1 MNLTLDAKDG
11 ILVNDQFGFTFDK
24 STTYGNSKRIEQEE
38 DAEEFYRQSCV
49 LDIGEKANE
58 ELNKQNKARE
68 ARDLS
73 NDAEFDGFPV
83 GQSENEDRIIFNI
96 KLLKEGPQLWITKSK
111 GLEKGIVVKSR
122 ADKEV
127 EFEEVSWDDRQWLV
141 AGYDLEFANGGQDK
155 SKLEIVTTIEITD
168 ESQAAI
174 YEYNFQDCVD
184 RQAKHEEVNTNID
197 INGKLTE
204 KNAHSFLSAGQI
216 PLPEAY
222 FFMFIL
228 FAGATFIWFS
238 VVLNSSDKA
247 FKLHWLMGA
256 LISVKSVSLLAH
268 AMDFFYI
275 GKDGMQHGWAVIF
288 YMMYLVRGVL
298 LFFTLAL
305 IATGYSFVKSVLND
319 KEKKVFMIV
328 LPLQVIANVAYIIL
342 ESTEESG
349 ANYQTWQEIAI
360 FVDLVCCGAIMFPIV
375 WSIRHLSMTTG
386 VEGKGQ
392 MALKKLRLFRRFYTW
407 TIAYIYLTR
416 IGGLLLQMAL
426 PFQLEWLGEIVKETT
441 TFIYFTFTGYTFR
454 PGAEKNPYLQ
464 LKQNDEESSNLLE
477 ESGVISNMTRRK
489 VTRKLDDN
497 DSSDVDT
504 DEDDLVDTVALIRAA
519 RSPTSVV

>member
-1 MNLTLDAKDG
+1 MQNFLFSLFLTLTSARVHHFTLKHERRARVALSTFGYTNQGLFHVNLTLDAKDG

-141 AGYDLEFANGGQDK
+141 AGYDLQFANGGQDK

-222 FFMFIL
+222 RAFTILDFFHKIYFQQ
-228 FAGATFIWFS
+228 FVKYRSFS
-238 VVLNSSDKA
+238 IPFHNHPKI
-247 FKLHWLMGA
+247 KRP
-256 LISVKSVSLLAH
+256 SLLH
-268 AMDFFYI
+268 VHPVRWRNF
-275 GKDGMQHGWAVIF
+275 H
-288 YMMYLVRGVL
+288 LVFSRSQL
-298 LFFTLAL
+298 L
-305 IATGYSFVKSVLND
+305 
-319 KEKKVFMIV
+319 
-328 LPLQVIANVAYIIL
+328 
-342 ESTEESG
+342 
-349 ANYQTWQEIAI
+349 
-360 FVDLVCCGAIMFPIV
+360 
-375 WSIRHLSMTTG
+375 
-386 VEGKGQ
+386 
-392 MALKKLRLFRRFYTW
+392 
-407 TIAYIYLTR
+407 
-416 IGGLLLQMAL
+416 
-426 PFQLEWLGEIVKETT
+426 
-441 TFIYFTFTGYTFR
+441 
-454 PGAEKNPYLQ
+454 
-464 LKQNDEESSNLLE
+464 
-477 ESGVISNMTRRK
+477 
-489 VTRKLDDN
+489 
-497 DSSDVDT
+497 
-504 DEDDLVDTVALIRAA
+504 
-519 RSPTSVV
+519 